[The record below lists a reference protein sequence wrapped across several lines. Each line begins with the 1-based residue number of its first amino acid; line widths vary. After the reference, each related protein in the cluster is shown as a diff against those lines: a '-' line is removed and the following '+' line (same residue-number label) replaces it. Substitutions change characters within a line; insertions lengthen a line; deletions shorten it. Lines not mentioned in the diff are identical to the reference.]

1 MSSAFDSSWD
11 FLKALNP
18 MGGGAAEMGMPEQD
32 LRHYNNMQQQR
43 SMHSRPAPGPKEG
56 LRSMGQSMNTN
67 PADDGRPA
75 MPPGDEEEMG
85 ATEPRT
91 EEELQRLLQQ
101 ISPDDLGAKAPSMSR
116 DESMEQRQHGR
127 LPPSSSI
134 GPFAKA
140 WGLLKAGPA
149 PFYSSTDQ
157 GYDEDPLLSEKG
169 QRPVTPRMPSI
180 DPNMEMSD
188 EDYLNML
195 LSQREEGP
203 KMHELAG
210 QGKDLSLGDTAE
222 MGDLGADMVDY
233 HRTKPPRN
241 PHSMDTAPPP
251 PALPKKPLADEGQR
265 TLDEF

>member
-1 MSSAFDSSWD
+1 
-11 FLKALNP
+11 
-18 MGGGAAEMGMPEQD
+18 
-32 LRHYNNMQQQR
+32 MQQQR

-85 ATEPRT
+85 ATEHRT

-101 ISPDDLGAKAPSMSR
+101 ISPDD
-116 DESMEQRQHGR
+116 
-127 LPPSSSI
+127 
-134 GPFAKA
+134 
-140 WGLLKAGPA
+140 
-149 PFYSSTDQ
+149 
-157 GYDEDPLLSEKG
+157 LLSEKG